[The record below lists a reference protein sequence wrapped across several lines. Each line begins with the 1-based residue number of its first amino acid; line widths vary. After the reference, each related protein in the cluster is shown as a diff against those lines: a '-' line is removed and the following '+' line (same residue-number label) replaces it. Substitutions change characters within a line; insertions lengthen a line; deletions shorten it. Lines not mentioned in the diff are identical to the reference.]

1 MLEGK
6 TVLLGVSGS
15 IAAYKSAYLASAL
28 KKLNCDLHVLMT
40 KNATHFVTPIT
51 FETLSGN
58 KAPVDTFDRN
68 FQFNVEHVSLAK
80 LADIVVIAPATA
92 NVIAKLAYGIAD
104 DMLTTTVLACTCPKM
119 IAPAMNSNMYHNPVT
134 QENLK
139 KLQSL
144 GWKIVT
150 PGSGILACGDI
161 GDGRMAEPEEI
172 LEAILHEIAFEK
184 DMKGLK
190 VLVSAGPTKE
200 YIDPVRFISNPSSGK
215 MGYSI
220 ARAAA
225 QRGAEVTLV
234 SGETSLEKPSFV
246 EVINVIS
253 TKEMF
258 DAVTSISQEQDI
270 IIKAAAVSDYTPA
283 VTSSEKVKKSDDD
296 MSIALERTPDILKYL
311 GENRREGQFLCGFSM
326 ETENLI
332 ENSKKKLI
340 NKKIDMIVANNLK
353 TAGAGFAVDTNVL
366 TIITKDEE
374 IQLPK
379 LTKYE
384 AAHKVLDIIMKNRG

>member
-215 MGYSI
+215 MGYSM